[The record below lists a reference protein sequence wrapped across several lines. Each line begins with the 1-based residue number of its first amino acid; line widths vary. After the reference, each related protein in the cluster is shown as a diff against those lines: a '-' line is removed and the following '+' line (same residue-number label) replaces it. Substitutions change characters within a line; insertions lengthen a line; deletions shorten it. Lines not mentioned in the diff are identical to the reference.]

1 MKIRSFLIV
10 AAVMFPLSIYA
21 GDKST
26 TQDSFNKLDKDKDG
40 YISQQEAKSDKRL
53 SDQWDTAD
61 ADSDGKLEM
70 SEFSA
75 FETGKATTFTPKD
88 DPEESPGVGA
98 APSD

>member
-1 MKIRSFLIV
+1 MKAIYLV
-10 AAVMFPLSIYA
+10 AGFGVALFSTPLFA
-21 GDKST
+21 EDTAQAK
-26 TQDSFNKLDKDKDG
+26 QFNKLDKDKDG

-75 FETGKATTFTPKD
+75 FETGKAADFTPPD
-88 DPEESPGVGA
+88 DPDAPGMGA
-98 APSD
+98 APAK